1 MDTLNNGSHIGII
14 GCGAWAT
21 TIANHIAKKGI
32 KTKIWC
38 HRQEIVDEIN
48 SQVRSLLPDV
58 AISKDLQASLD
69 FNEVVGSAQALVLC
83 VPARYLESVIEH
95 WRPMF
100 KPNQPVLSLIKGIF
114 SEKYILVE
122 SYLNS
127 IFKNISYSLLS
138 GPNLAL
144 EIAQEK
150 PAAAVVASTD
160 IPNQLFFQNL
170 LSNEFF
176 RIYRSDDVVGV
187 ALGGIL
193 KNIMAIAAGCIDALS
208 LGINTKSALI
218 TRGLIEIIE
227 LGKTLNAHEKSF
239 YGLAGVG
246 DLIAT
251 CSSPL
256 SRNYQCG
263 YAIGS
268 GKTLAEFQESLSS
281 VAEGVQSTRFIYAYS
296 REKRIIMPIT
306 TMVYNIV
313 HNKVSITEAIN
324 QLMTRDLKSE

>member
-95 WRPMF
+95 WRPIF

-114 SEKYILVE
+114 SEEYILVE

-127 IFKNISYSLLS
+127 IFPNISYSLLS

-144 EIAQEK
+144 EIAQEN
-150 PAAAVVASTD
+150 PAAAVVASAD
-160 IPNQLFFQNL
+160 IPNQLFFQ
-170 LSNEFF
+170 
-176 RIYRSDDVVGV
+176 
-187 ALGGIL
+187 
-193 KNIMAIAAGCIDALS
+193 
-208 LGINTKSALI
+208 
-218 TRGLIEIIE
+218 
-227 LGKTLNAHEKSF
+227 
-239 YGLAGVG
+239 
-246 DLIAT
+246 
-251 CSSPL
+251 
-256 SRNYQCG
+256 
-263 YAIGS
+263 
-268 GKTLAEFQESLSS
+268 
-281 VAEGVQSTRFIYAYS
+281 
-296 REKRIIMPIT
+296 
-306 TMVYNIV
+306 
-313 HNKVSITEAIN
+313 
-324 QLMTRDLKSE
+324 